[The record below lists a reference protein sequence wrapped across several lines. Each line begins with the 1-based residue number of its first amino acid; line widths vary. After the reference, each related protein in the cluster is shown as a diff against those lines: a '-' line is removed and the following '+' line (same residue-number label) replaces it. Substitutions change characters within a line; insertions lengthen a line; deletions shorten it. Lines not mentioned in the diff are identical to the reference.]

1 VRITER
7 PNGEYA
13 VHSYFALYRN
23 RLERDVDIFFGE
35 RQDALRRAP
44 NDYGFVIT
52 RRTIHLDQATVL
64 APNLSMF
71 F

>member
-1 VRITER
+1 MRIGQLPGGEFSVR
-7 PNGEYA
+7 
-13 VHSYFALYRN
+13 SYFALHRN
-23 RLERDVDIFFGE
+23 RLERDVDLFFGE
-35 RQDALRRAP
+35 RRDTLRRAD
-44 NDYGFVIT
+44 NAYGFLIA